1 MNVSSSRVAR
11 RVVLCLAVL
20 LAVLV
25 LPAPARAQ
33 QAAPSALQPALHKG
47 PPAKY
52 VIFFIGDGM
61 GLAQR
66 MAGDLYMDAMES
78 KMPQAGVFRLAMNR
92 LPAQGLA
99 TTFGADAVITESAA
113 AGTALASGQK
123 TVKGVLGLDAT
134 RKNPTTTLAD
144 LAKAGGRKVGVVS
157 TASIDHATP
166 AAFYAHVLRR
176 GDYYGIAR
184 QLAAS
189 KVDFF
194 AGGGFKQP
202 KGKDGKKGD
211 VMKEIEAAGFTVCR
225 TAEEIAKLTPQSGR
239 ALAIHPSLDSE
250 KSVVYEID
258 RKPED
263 PSLADLTAKAL
274 ECLEG
279 PEGFFLMV
287 EGGKIDWA
295 CHANDA
301 ATAVR
306 ETLALDHAIQEAMK
320 FYERHKDQTL
330 IVVTADHETGGLSL
344 GYSATGYKLHL
355 ERLANQ
361 KMSLGVLSKKVSDY
375 RKTRKYET
383 ARFEELLGLLEEA
396 TGLAPET
403 PEHKAA
409 AAKALADLVAAEKA
423 LKNLTGQA
431 REEAEDDLDDAKA
444 EYAQLV
450 GMVLNAGELE
460 AMKRAFDAS
469 MRKLLPKPKTTAP
482 DPAKYQPDLS
492 YGGREPFAVE
502 AVRILNRKA
511 GINWGSYAHTAIP
524 VPVSAIGVG
533 QETFTGFYDNTHLQK
548 KIAAAMGV
556 AAGGR

>member
-1 MNVSSSRVAR
+1 
-11 RVVLCLAVL
+11 LA

-25 LPAPARAQ
+25 LSAPAW
-33 QAAPSALQPALHKG
+33 AAEGPSGEALQPTSHKA

-52 VIFFIGDGM
+52 VILFIGDGM

-66 MAGDLYMDAMES
+66 MAADLYMDAMES
-78 KMPQAGVFRLAMNR
+78 KLPQAGAFRLVMNR

-113 AGTALASGQK
+113 AGTALATGRK
-123 TVKGVLGLDAT
+123 AVKSVLGVDASKT
-134 RKNPTTTLAD
+134 KAMTNLSE
-144 LAKAGGRKVGVVS
+144 LAKANGRKVGVMS

-166 AAFYAHVLRR
+166 AAFYAHVARR
-176 GDYYGIAR
+176 SDYYSIAR

-194 AGGGFKQP
+194 AGGGLKQP
-202 KGKDGKKGD
+202 KGKDGRKSD

-225 TAEEIAKLTPQSGR
+225 TAEDLAKLGPQSGR
-239 ALAIHPSLDSE
+239 VLAIHPSLDSE

-258 RKPED
+258 RKSED
-263 PSLADLTAKAL
+263 PSLADLTRKAL
-274 ECLEG
+274 QCLEG

-306 ETLALDHAIQEAMK
+306 ETLALDRAVQEALK
-320 FYERHKDQTL
+320 FYLRHKDETL

-355 ERLANQ
+355 ERLAAQ
-361 KMSLGVLSKKVSDY
+361 KMSLGVLAKKVSDY

-383 ARFEELLGLLEEA
+383 ARFEELLDLLKDA
-396 TGLAPET
+396 TGLVPQT

-409 AAKALADLVAAEKA
+409 AAKALADLVEQEKA
-423 LKNLTGQA
+423 LKNLTGKA
-431 REEAEDDLDDAKA
+431 REEAEDDFDDAKV
-444 EYAQLV
+444 EYAQMV
-450 GMVLNAGELE
+450 AMVLAPAELE

-469 MRKLLPKPKTTAP
+469 MKKLLPKPKTTTP

-502 AVRILNRKA
+502 AIRILNHKA
-511 GINWGSYAHTAIP
+511 GINWGSYAHTGIP

-533 QETFTGFYDNTHLQK
+533 EKTFTGLCDNTHVQQ
-548 KIAAAMGV
+548 KIAAAMGLTTD
-556 AAGGR
+556 GK